1 MSDDQRG
8 TILQHLR
15 ELRRRLFYSAIA
27 VVTATGLS
35 LAFYSQIFEILKRPA
50 GDVDLIFIGLSEMIG
65 TVFKVALYTG
75 VGLALPFIVFQAV
88 MFVAPALTPKEKR
101 YAYLLIPAVFL
112 FFATGV
118 AFGYFV
124 LLPPALRF
132 LLTFGSDI
140 ATPQITVANYIS
152 TIVNLLF
159 WVGVCFEIPMV
170 MYFLAQLHIL
180 NPNLVARHR
189 RLIVLVAFV
198 VGAMITP
205 TFDPLNQTLV
215 SVPIVL
221 LFELGIWLGRL
232 AWRRAPK

>member
-1 MSDDQRG
+1 MSEEQRG
-8 TILQHLR
+8 SILQHLR

-27 VVTATGLS
+27 VVASTT
-35 LAFYSQIFEILKRPA
+35 LALIFYNQIFKILIRPA
-50 GDVDLIFIGLSEMIG
+50 GDVQLIYISLSEMIG

-75 VGLALPFIVFQAV
+75 VGLALPFIVYQAV
-88 MFVAPALTPKEKR
+88 LFVVPALTPKEKR
-101 YAYLLIPAVFL
+101 YVYLLIPAVFL

-132 LLTFGSDI
+132 LLTFGTDI

-170 MYFLAQLHIL
+170 MYFLARLHIL
-180 NPNLVARHR
+180 NPNFVARHR
-189 RLIVLVAFV
+189 RLIVLAAFV
-198 VGAMITP
+198 VGALITP
-205 TFDPLNQTLV
+205 TFDPVNQTLV

-221 LFELGIWLGRL
+221 LFEMGIWLGRL
-232 AWRRAPK
+232 AWRKAPK